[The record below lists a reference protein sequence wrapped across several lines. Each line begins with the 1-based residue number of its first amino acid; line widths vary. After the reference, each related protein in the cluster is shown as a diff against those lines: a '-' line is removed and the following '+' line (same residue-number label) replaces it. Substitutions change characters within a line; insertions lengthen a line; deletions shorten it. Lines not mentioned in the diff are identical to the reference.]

1 VLVGIALLP
10 PILGAA
16 SAASSPIDDKKAQ
29 AARLQQQIDQQGER
43 ISVLDEQYNRAHLK
57 LQQTQASLS
66 KAQADLASADARFNQ
81 VRSRLSQAAVTAY
94 THGGN
99 TRMVDELVRSDGRD
113 LPVRRQYVETAA
125 ADERQALDDL
135 KAARQDLDALRSKL
149 QRNQKD
155 AKAAND
161 KLGADRSALEGAVAG
176 QQALLGQ
183 VKGELATL
191 IVQKQAADEAAARA
205 RATAELAA
213 RQAAAARPSR
223 SSSVPLGPAPPVG
236 HGASAAVATAEAQ
249 IGKPYVYG
257 AAGPDS
263 FDCSGLTMYAW
274 QAGGVSLSHSSQAQ
288 YSETTHVSAADMQPG
303 DLLFYY
309 SDIHH
314 VAMYVGGGMMVEA
327 PHTGANVREVP
338 VRDGYIGV
346 GRPG

>member
-29 AARLQQQIDQQGER
+29 AARLQQQIDQQGDR
-43 ISVLDEQYNRAHLK
+43 ISVLDEQFNRAHLK

-66 KAQADLASADARFNQ
+66 KAQADLAAADARFSQ
-81 VRSRLSQAAVTAY
+81 VRSRLSRAAVTAY

-113 LPVRRQYVETAA
+113 LPVRNQYVQTAA
-125 ADERQALDDL
+125 ADQRQALDDL
-135 KAARQDLDALRSKL
+135 KAARQDLGALRAKL
-149 QRNQKD
+149 QKNQKD
-155 AKAAND
+155 AKTAND
-161 KLGADRSALEGAVAG
+161 KLASDRNALNQAVAS
-176 QQALLGQ
+176 QQALLNSAQ
-183 VKGELATL
+183 GELATL
-191 IVQKQAADEAAARA
+191 IAQKQAADAAAAAR
-205 RATAELAA
+205 RAADALAA
-213 RQAAAARPSR
+213 RQAAASRPTR
-223 SSSVPLGPAPPVG
+223 NSSVPLGPAPPVG
-236 HGASAAVATAEAQ
+236 HGASAAVATARAQ

-288 YSETTHVSAADMQPG
+288 YNETTHVSAADIQPG

-314 VAMYVGGGMMVEA
+314 VAMYSGGGMMIEA
-327 PHTGANVREVP
+327 AHTGTNVHEVP
-338 VRDGYIGV
+338 MRDGYVGI
-346 GRPG
+346 GRP

>member
-1 VLVGIALLP
+1 
-10 PILGAA
+10 
-16 SAASSPIDDKKAQ
+16 
-29 AARLQQQIDQQGER
+29 QQIDQQGER

-57 LQQTQASLS
+57 LQSTQASLS

-81 VRSRLSQAAVTAY
+81 VRGRLSQAAVSAY
-94 THGGN
+94 MHGGN
-99 TRMVDELVRSDGRD
+99 TRLVDELVRSDGRD

-125 ADERQALDDL
+125 AGERQALDDL
-135 KAARQDLDALRSKL
+135 KAARQDLGALRSKL
-149 QRNQKD
+149 QANQKD

-161 KLGADRSALEGAVAG
+161 KLSADRNALNKAVAG
-176 QQALLGQ
+176 QEALLNSVQ
-183 VKGELATL
+183 GELATL
-191 IVQKQAADEAAARA
+191 IAQKQAADAAAAAR
-205 RATAELAA
+205 RAAAELAA
-213 RQAAAARPSR
+213 RQTARPTR
-223 SSSVPLGPAPPVG
+223 SSSVPLGPPPPVG

-274 QAGGVSLSHSSQAQ
+274 NAGGVSLSHSSQSQ
-288 YSETTHVSAADMQPG
+288 YSETTHVSGADMQPG

-338 VRDGYIGV
+338 VRDGYVGV